1 MSVDKKKS
9 KLSVIIPVLNDNNTL
24 LKTLNTVTSQSYN
37 DLEIIISDKSETDK
51 LSKSIKDIND
61 KRIKYH
67 HSSNIK
73 NFSDD
78 WETALN
84 YASGEYI
91 MFLGQDDGLI
101 FGAIELGMNLIEKY
115 NVKALTW
122 KKIDYSWPNHLV
134 KTQKNV
140 LFGDSKPLMQK
151 IKCKKAL
158 NLLSKFQFPY
168 NMLPCIYNSIVDFK
182 AIKSVKE
189 KSRGKIFFSGV
200 IPDVY
205 SSIVL
210 ASEIDYS
217 LYLYFPLSINGASD
231 KSSGV
236 IQGLNKRTINQKKQ
250 IKDVLNSD
258 NYYHKDIGPFSSS
271 IASIILGEYLI
282 AKEKVKSFSGPEPSW
297 YFYVMYLKRE
307 ASLSLNSEKILDAA
321 NHTINKR
328 KIFLPKSSNASKFTN
343 VKEDGYFTGR
353 MVLPKNIIDDVEK
366 ISFLLEDLIPQEEN
380 IIMLKPSVI
389 LKNWI
394 SFTLKQLIYIF
405 RAIRS

>member
-1 MSVDKKKS
+1 
-9 KLSVIIPVLNDNNTL
+9 
-24 LKTLNTVTSQSYN
+24 
-37 DLEIIISDKSETDK
+37 
-51 LSKSIKDIND
+51 
-61 KRIKYH
+61 
-67 HSSNIK
+67 
-73 NFSDD
+73 
-78 WETALN
+78 
-84 YASGEYI
+84 
-91 MFLGQDDGLI
+91 
-101 FGAIELGMNLIEKY
+101 
-115 NVKALTW
+115 
-122 KKIDYSWPNHLV
+122 
-134 KTQKNV
+134 
-140 LFGDSKPLMQK
+140 
-151 IKCKKAL
+151 
-158 NLLSKFQFPY
+158 
-168 NMLPCIYNSIVDFK
+168 
-182 AIKSVKE
+182 
-189 KSRGKIFFSGV
+189 
-200 IPDVY
+200 
-205 SSIVL
+205 
-210 ASEIDYS
+210 
-217 LYLYFPLSINGASD
+217 
-231 KSSGV
+231 
-236 IQGLNKRTINQKKQ
+236 LNKRTINQKKQ